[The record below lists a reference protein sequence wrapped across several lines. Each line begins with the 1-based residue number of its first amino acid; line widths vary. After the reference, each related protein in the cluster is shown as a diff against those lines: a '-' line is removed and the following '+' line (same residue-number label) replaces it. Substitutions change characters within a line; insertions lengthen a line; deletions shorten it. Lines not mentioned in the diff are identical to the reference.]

1 MECDVQ
7 YFTGN
12 LSSKLLE
19 CVNDINLSDETSHQP
34 LQGDEFVY
42 RGL

>member
-1 MECDVQ
+1 M
-7 YFTGN
+7 YITGN
-12 LSSKLLE
+12 LSSKLLV
-19 CVNDINLSDETSHQP
+19 CVNDMNLSDGTSHQP